1 MNNSLTY
8 DQKIM
13 LSHCGNGLQLSLP
26 AAADMFMDLA
36 GYHDYALGSGSEALK
51 KRGMQWIAVKTQIRV
66 FRMPSLYEDVQLKT
80 WPKVSGKLRVERNY
94 SIKNGEELLVS
105 GRTQWIV
112 MDDDKK
118 IRPLSEATPADFVP
132 LDEVQFEGPFPT
144 IHKDFDG
151 CPLLGTHTVTSSDI
165 DFVGHMNNVAY
176 IRALLGLFPVEA
188 RKARPVRELTI
199 NYNAYCY
206 CGDTLYFYGRQTE
219 NGLEIAAR
227 LEDGTDV
234 IMAAIGC

>member
-1 MNNSLTY
+1 MNNNLTI

-26 AAADMFMDLA
+26 AAADMFMDMASL
-36 GYHDYALGSGSEALK
+36 HDYTLGSGSEALK
-51 KRGMQWIAVKTQIRV
+51 SRGMQWVAVKTQIRIY
-66 FRMPSLYEDVQLKT
+66 RMPSLYEDVQLKT
-80 WPKVSGKLRVERNY
+80 WPKISGKLRVERNY

-112 MDDDKK
+112 MDDNKK
-118 IRPLSEATPADFVP
+118 IHPLSEATPEGFVP
-132 LDEVQFEGPFPT
+132 LDEIQFEEPFPT
-144 IHKDFDG
+144 IHKDFSG
-151 CPLLGTHTVTSSDI
+151 CPLLGTHLASTSDI

-176 IRALLGLFPVEA
+176 IRALLSMFSVEEL
-188 RKARPVRELTI
+188 KARPVRELTI

-206 CGDTLYFYGRQTE
+206 RGDTLYFYGRQTDT
-219 NGLEIAAR
+219 GMEIAAK

-234 IMAAIGC
+234 IMAAISY